1 MVRQTDMEMNK
12 ENWDIL
18 LERIQYLKEEVRKY
32 KYDYLTGLKM
42 RKDFDGYLK
51 TLYEMYEFE
60 DRTFTLVLVDIDG
73 LHAVNRN
80 EGYGKGDDLIIRV
93 ANQLLQ
99 SFEGCNG
106 KEVFRIGG
114 DEFAVLIKGFE
125 KEKLESLLLSLD
137 DVTTAYLN
145 IDVTKDYGSPS
156 NVFKIVD
163 KEIISK
169 KAGKT
174 R

>member
-1 MVRQTDMEMNK
+1 MANLVEMEMNK

-18 LERIQYLKEEVRKY
+18 LENIQYLKDEVRKY

-42 RKDFDGYLK
+42 RNDFDNYLRS
-51 TLYEMYEFE
+51 LYEMYEFE
-60 DRTFTLVLVDIDG
+60 NQTFTLVLVDIDG

-80 EGYGKGDDLIIRV
+80 EGYEKGDNLITSV
-93 ANQLLQ
+93 ANQLIQ
-99 SFEGCNG
+99 SFNDCNG

-114 DEFAVLIKGFE
+114 DEFAILIKGFA
-125 KEKLESLLLSLD
+125 KEKLEELLSQLD
-137 DVTTAYLN
+137 DVTTSYLN

-156 NVFKIVD
+156 NIFKIVD
-163 KEIISK
+163 KEIIAK